1 MSQTSYTTDFQKGFA
16 GELGTNGDHDI
27 ESFTNSLGAAMPF
40 GVAVVRSATEEA
52 VLPTAADDA
61 ILGLVVHSH
70 AFDNPG
76 LAASDGV
83 PDEERMS
90 VLRRGSVFGLP
101 EDAVVQGDPVYV
113 RIVATGNEQLGALRA
128 TMDGTDT
135 VRLKGARW
143 DADGDAGV
151 ATLVKLD
158 GTQESP
164 EEPFLVDVDH
174 PAVTADD
181 LGNYILEVPADR
193 WLKIERVTLY
203 NETGLAGDGTNFFAI
218 RVEDE
223 VPTTYAEHSTD
234 SGEEGTITADTPT
247 DVAVEN
253 SGLVPPGS
261 RLNLDLEEGGAATL
275 PVGKIQ
281 LVARYL

>member
-1 MSQTSYTTDFQKGFA
+1 MSQTAYPTDFQDGFA
-16 GELGTNGDHDI
+16 GALGTNGDNDT
-27 ESFTNSLGAAMPF
+27 ESFTNALGAAMPF

-90 VLRRGSVFGLP
+90 VIRRGSIFGLP

-113 RIVATGNEQLGALRA
+113 RVVAVGNEQLGALRA

-143 DADGDAGV
+143 DADGGAGV
-151 ATLVKLD
+151 ATLLKLD

-174 PAVTADD
+174 PQALVDD
-181 LGNYILEVPADR
+181 LGNFVLEVPADR

-203 NETGLAGDGTNFFAI
+203 NETGLAADAVNFFAV

-223 VPTTYAEHSTD
+223 TPTTYAEHSTD
-234 SGEEGTITADTPT
+234 SAAEGAIVADTPT

-261 RLNLDLEEGGAATL
+261 RLNLDLDEGGDTTL
-275 PVGKIQ
+275 PAGKIQ
-281 LVARYL
+281 LVARYI